1 MPKRQEV
8 FTDEKLSS
16 LLGFHPYL
24 FIFQKEDWKQYL
36 LILAMIYDY
45 LDEQTGRVP
54 FETIKFLV
62 QKFYLE
68 QRQEA
73 SDEKVY
79 RTINKIFVE
88 ELGLLKDS
96 HDQYGQ
102 RYLDS
107 TRSGKDFLSMMES
120 LLIPKTKFSGTGAET
135 LLGALNSILIERQ
148 HMQLDE
154 ALAHHRQW
162 IKKYQDDISRIQK
175 LGVDAAELLPL
186 PHTNEALF
194 AQAEQAARHILSSV
208 EDVKDA
214 IEKQRKQLAE
224 SYMGSTNS
232 PGKNLTLVADFYQRL
247 FATQEYR
254 SYDQAK
260 NLFSYLETYTQ
271 RYKERNIDRLLY
283 EIVDRSLISKEE
295 ARKSYLQ
302 GFARQFA
309 EADKVIHEKTAE
321 QIRILK
327 MQVNYAL
334 SNDLQGGRKV
344 LQELFSKIIENRM
357 SFSNFFQEN
366 KMDFEIP
373 ESFQL
378 GDIDLSPFR
387 KPIDIQMNPIDLN
400 SFNSEEQRSMMDAL
414 LQAEEASIEMITD
427 RFVHWLKNN
436 PEGTTLD
443 YEFKYGLSEYYI
455 LNEISLFLENCT
467 SSQVGIQSLII
478 PTKFGQVIL
487 KNVGIYNYKIQNQFL
502 S

>member
-1 MPKRQEV
+1 MPKYQEV

-24 FIFQKEDWKQYL
+24 FIFQKEDWKEYL
-36 LILAMIYDY
+36 LILSMVYDY
-45 LDEQTGRVP
+45 LDEQSGRVP

-68 QRQEA
+68 HLQEA

-102 RYLDS
+102 RYLDA
-107 TRSGKDFLSMMES
+107 TRSGKDFLGIMES

-148 HMQLDE
+148 HMEIDE

-162 IKKYQDDISRIQK
+162 IKKYQEDISRMQK
-175 LGVDAAELLPL
+175 QGVEAAELLPL

-208 EDVKDA
+208 DDVKDA

-224 SYMGSTNS
+224 NYMGSTYS
-232 PGKNLTLVADFYQRL
+232 PGKNLTMTTDFFQRL

-254 SYDQAK
+254 SYEQAK
-260 NLFSYLETYTQ
+260 LLFSYLETYTQ

-283 EIVDRSLISKEE
+283 EIVDRDLIPKEE
-295 ARKSYLQ
+295 AHKSYLQ
-302 GFARQFA
+302 GFGRQFA
-309 EADKVIHEKTAE
+309 EADKMILEKRAE
-321 QIRILK
+321 QIRILQ

-334 SNDLQGGRKV
+334 SNDLQGGQKI
-344 LQELFSKIIENRM
+344 LQQVFSKMIENRRV
-357 SFSNFFQEN
+357 FSDFFVEN
-366 KMDFEIP
+366 KLSLEIP
-373 ESFQL
+373 ESFPL
-378 GDIDLSPFR
+378 GDVELSSFR
-387 KPIDIQMNPIDLN
+387 RQVDIQMDPIGLN
-400 SFNSEEQRSMMDAL
+400 SFNPEEHRSMMDAL
-414 LQAEEASIEMITD
+414 LRAEEASIEVITN
-427 RFVHWLKNN
+427 RFVKWLKKN
-436 PEGTTLD
+436 PQGTTLD
-443 YEFKYGLSEYYI
+443 YEFQYGLSEYYI

-467 SSQVGIQSLII
+467 SSQVDIQSLVI

-487 KNVGIYNYKIQNQFL
+487 KNVGIFRYQMKECI
-502 S
+502 